1 MKSRSDNSLAA
12 ALSYTGNKTRVKFDV
27 GCLKQDRV
35 YIYSF
40 KNSKYIL
47 LMK

>member
-27 GCLKQDRV
+27 GCFKQDKILFTHLKIV
-35 YIYSF
+35 NIYC
-40 KNSKYIL
+40 L
-47 LMK
+47 